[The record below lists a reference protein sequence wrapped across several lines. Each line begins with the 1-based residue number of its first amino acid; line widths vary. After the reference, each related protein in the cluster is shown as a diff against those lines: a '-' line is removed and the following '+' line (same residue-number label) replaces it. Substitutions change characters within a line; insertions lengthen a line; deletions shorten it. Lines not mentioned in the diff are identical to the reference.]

1 MNRHKLIFQAVAVL
15 IYLLLTSANAVQAQ
29 KLTFDRMA
37 KYERSYGDKSYT
49 TSAYAISTNDKCF
62 LEINRHRQEETKAFL
77 FDYRFGKRYDYIV
90 DSKVVDGKV
99 LHEFRY
105 IKSINL
111 STSPRKG
118 EYYDFESVSTEGD
131 IETVKLKFYKNKAQT
146 KILSTLILQN
156 QKSDVNYFPLFRFIC
171 LHLFEADINFNYK
184 NGGLILSC
192 VLDGG
197 DSKAILKEFEP
208 AELEIEVPQ
217 NAVVLKS

>member
-15 IYLLLTSANAVQAQ
+15 LYLLFTSVSAIQAQ

-37 KYERSYGDKSYT
+37 KYERSYGDKSYAS
-49 TSAYAISTNDKCF
+49 SAYAISTNDKCF

-77 FDYRFGKRYDYIV
+77 FDYKLRKRHDYIV

-118 EYYDFESVSTEGD
+118 EYYDFESVSTEDD
-131 IETVKLKFYKNKAQT
+131 IETVKLNFYKNKSKT
-146 KILSTLILQN
+146 KKIRTLILKN
-156 QKSDVNYFPLFRFIC
+156 HKSDVNYFPFFRFVC
-171 LHLFEADINFNYK
+171 LHLFESDVNFNYR
-184 NGGLILSC
+184 NGGLILSS
-192 VLDGG
+192 VSDGG
-197 DSKAILKEFEP
+197 DSKVILKEFEP
-208 AELEIEVPQ
+208 AELEIEVPK
-217 NAVVLKS
+217 NLEIHKS